1 MKKIIVSAICL
12 AIVSIA
18 HTFGQTP
25 VYPVIFD
32 ENLPAEAT
40 RNLENKVDHILSA
53 YGYGSVSTPER
64 MVMSVAVDVIENNVT
79 PTNPPRVSKKIDV
92 TMKIGDVIEN
102 KVFGSAVVSLSGIG
116 LNDTKAFIAAFN
128 NLKPENKVVK
138 KLFST
143 VDSAMEEY
151 YAANSQVILDKARA
165 MAIKGNFDEAIAY
178 LVSVPPVNMDCYN
191 ACQDL
196 AITYYVEK
204 VNQASQNAYSN
215 ALAAWT
221 ANKTQAGAKEAL
233 RYLKNVDPASA
244 SYPQALQLWDEISGK
259 LDQDEIEAKEQAKKE
274 YEDKVAFRNSIVD
287 AVKSIGVAFGEH
299 QPQSV
304 TKLVRRW

>member
-1 MKKIIVSAICL
+1 MKKVIVSAICL

-18 HTFGQTP
+18 QTFGQTP

-32 ENLPAEAT
+32 ENIPAEAS
-40 RNLENKVDHILSA
+40 RNLENKVEHILSA

-64 MVMSVAVDVIENNVT
+64 MVMSVTIDVVENNVT

-92 TMKIGDVIEN
+92 TMKVGDAIEN

-116 LNDTKAFIAAFN
+116 LNDTKAYIAAFN
-128 NLKPENKVVK
+128 NLKAENKTVK

-143 VDSAMEEY
+143 VDTELEDY
-151 YAANSQVILDKARA
+151 YATSGQVILDKARA
-165 MAIKGNFDEAIAY
+165 MAMKGNIDEAIAY

-196 AITYYVEK
+196 AITYYAEK

-233 RYLKNVDPASA
+233 RYLKNVDSASA

>member
-1 MKKIIVSAICL
+1 MKKVIVFAICM
-12 AIVSIA
+12 AIVSITQA
-18 HTFGQTP
+18 FGQTP

-32 ENLPAEAT
+32 ENLSAEAT

-92 TMKIGDVIEN
+92 TMKVGDVIEN
-102 KVFGSAVVSLSGIG
+102 KVFGSAVVSLFGIG

-128 NLKPENKVVK
+128 NLKAENKAVK

-143 VDSAMEEY
+143 IDSALEEY
-151 YAANSQVILDKARA
+151 YATNSQVILDKARA

-204 VNQASQNAYSN
+204 VNQNSENAYNN
-215 ALAAWT
+215 ARAAWI
-221 ANKTQAGAKEAL
+221 ADKTKEGAAVAL
-233 RYLKNVDPASA
+233 GYLKSVDPASDVY
-244 SYPQALQLWDEISGK
+244 SDALRLWAEMSDK
-259 LDQDEIEAKEQAKKE
+259 LDDDERKEQEHARQV
-274 YEDKVAFRNSIVD
+274 YEDKVAFRNRILD
-287 AVKSIGVAFGEH
+287 TIRAIGVAFGEH
-299 QPQSV
+299 QAQSI
-304 TKLVRRW
+304 TKLIRRW